1 MTTMYQAVYSYGD
14 AKINTISV
22 ERETEF
28 FYFTVSGRRVPK
40 GSHNSSVFGS
50 FEEARD
56 CLIRSIE
63 EDISREIES
72 HISTL
77 KRKQALLDVS
87 KNLSPILRKA

>member
-1 MTTMYQAVYSYGD
+1 MYQAVYSYGD
-14 AKINTISV
+14 AKINTINV

-40 GSHNSSVFGS
+40 GSHNSSVFSS
-50 FEEARD
+50 FDEARE

-63 EDISREIES
+63 EDISREIDS

-77 KRKQALLDVS
+77 KRKQSLLDAAKS
-87 KNLSPILRKA
+87 LNPILRKA